1 MADSIPWFKAMQS
14 VSRGFRPGMEVKVV
28 SAGKDVGDTMITVD
42 IESDEFRP
50 WRETF
55 RPHYAEYRDAVTF
68 ETYWK
73 RLNRLPKMGDLFM
86 AENVIRHNEDGTY
99 EFIKNRETGELRKL
113 TEQEIIWLMLKV

>member
-1 MADSIPWFKAMQS
+1 MANDISWINAIKSGFK
-14 VSRGFRPGMEVKVV
+14 PGMEVKVV
-28 SAGKDVGDTMITVD
+28 SSGKDVGKTLITVD
-42 IESDEFRP
+42 IESDEFKP

-55 RPHYAEYRDAVTF
+55 RPHYVEYRNFDTG

-73 RLNRLPKMGDLFM
+73 KFKRIPKMTDLYM
-86 AENVIRHNEDGTY
+86 ANNVIRHNADGTY

>member
-1 MADSIPWFKAMQS
+1 MANGFK
-14 VSRGFRPGMEVKVV
+14 PGMEVKVV
-28 SAGKDVGDTMITVD
+28 SSGKDVGETMITVD
-42 IESDEFRP
+42 IESDEFKP
-50 WRETF
+50 WRESF
-55 RPHYAEYRDAVTF
+55 RTHYVEYRDAVTF

-73 RLNRLPKMGDLFM
+73 RFNRLPKMGDLFM